1 MMIKLFLFIFLN
13 IFIFISSSF
22 HIPLTKTIT
31 PHSYSFLAQIHSK
44 VHDYLSF
51 SLTSSQRISN
61 RKSKKS
67 NLKNT
72 KKKVYQIPLSEF
84 KNSQYVGYISIGTPS
99 QYLPV
104 IFDTGS
110 SNLLVTSSKCK
121 SNTCKEKPKYHSNLS
136 SSFIELNIPME
147 IQFGTGSVTGII
159 NEDNVNIGGM
169 NIPNQK
175 IGEITHQYGEV
186 FSITK
191 FSGIVGLGFASS
203 NDNENIIPVLD
214 NIISLSLLS
223 HNTISFHLSSN
234 KSEII
239 FGEDPLNL
247 PKIEYFPIIDKDYW
261 AIELIDILYGNTSL
275 NYCNEKIK
283 CKCIIDTGTSMLT
296 APTSIVTNFLSLFNN
311 DCSSF
316 QPITFVFSNYS
327 NITYS
332 LLPSEYISDC
342 TPMLL
347 PLDFD
352 SDDNTFILGTIF
364 LNKYSAI
371 FNKDNLSVGFF

>member
-1 MMIKLFLFIFLN
+1 MIKLFVIVFFN
-13 IFIFISSSF
+13 IFIFVSSSF
-22 HIPLTKTIT
+22 HIPLTKIIT
-31 PHSYSFLAQIHSK
+31 PHLHSFLTQIHSK
-44 VHDYLSF
+44 LPDYLSF
-51 SLTSSQRISN
+51 SLVPSQKISK
-61 RKSKKS
+61 RKSKS
-67 NLKNT
+67 NLKNK
-72 KKKVYQIPLSEF
+72 KKKVYQIPISEF
-84 KNSQYVGYISIGTPS
+84 KNSQYVGYISIGTPF

-110 SNLLVTSSKCK
+110 SNLLVISSKCK
-121 SNTCKEKPKYHSNLS
+121 SNTCKEKPKYQSNLS
-136 SSFIELNIPME
+136 SSFIELNIPMD

-203 NDNENIIPVLD
+203 NDNIIPVLD
-214 NIISLSLLS
+214 NINSLSLLS
-223 HNTISFHLSSN
+223 HNTISFRLSSN

-239 FGEDPLNL
+239 FGEDPLNFG
-247 PKIEYFPIIDKDYW
+247 KIDYFPIIDKDYW
-261 AIELIDILYGNTSL
+261 AIELVDILYGNTSL

-296 APTSIVTNFLSLFNN
+296 APTSIVNNFLSHLNS

-316 QPITFVFSNYS
+316 QSITFIFSNYS
-327 NITYS
+327 KNSYS

-342 TPMLL
+342 IPMLL

-352 SDDNTFILGTIF
+352 SDNNTFILGTIF
-364 LNKYSAI
+364 LKKYSAI

>member
-1 MMIKLFLFIFLN
+1 MADEIRI
-13 IFIFISSSF
+13 
-22 HIPLTKTIT
+22 TK
-31 PHSYSFLAQIHSK
+31 H
-44 VHDYLSF
+44 
-51 SLTSSQRISN
+51 
-61 RKSKKS
+61 
-67 NLKNT
+67 
-72 KKKVYQIPLSEF
+72 
-84 KNSQYVGYISIGTPS
+84 
-99 QYLPV
+99 
-104 IFDTGS
+104 
-110 SNLLVTSSKCK
+110 
-121 SNTCKEKPKYHSNLS
+121 
-136 SSFIELNIPME
+136 
-147 IQFGTGSVTGII
+147 
-159 NEDNVNIGGM
+159 EDG
-169 NIPNQK
+169 
-175 IGEITHQYGEV
+175 
-186 FSITK
+186 SITMVNVTAINAFIHDAATK
-191 FSGIVGLGFASS
+191 EAMRM
-203 NDNENIIPVLD
+203 
-214 NIISLSLLS
+214 LS
-223 HNTISFHLSSN
+223 H
-234 KSEII
+234 

-342 TPMLL
+342 IPMLL

-352 SDDNTFILGTIF
+352 SNDNTFILGTIF